1 MPPRTRWRSA
11 TGFTATSTVRRSA
24 ARGSWPASWS
34 TRSRCS
40 CRASARRGRDGGD
53 SGYDVRHLAIFR
65 KGGRVLPRE
74 RQEPVDDGD
83 GRVGQ
88 IVRLARAPQPAA
100 RPRLAWRPWLR
111 WTLVWGPIWLLIGL
125 ALGLVWARHEFNAA
139 TEEILAPKN
148 ERIDHGV

>member
-1 MPPRTRWRSA
+1 MPPRTRGRAA

-88 IVRLARAPQPAA
+88 IVRIARATQPQA

-111 WTLVWGPIWLLIGL
+111 
-125 ALGLVWARHEFNAA
+125 GLVLGTVLGGVLGAAGALRGGRH
-139 TEEILAPKN
+139 
-148 ERIDHGV
+148 GG

>member
-88 IVRLARAPQPAA
+88 IVRLAPRASP
-100 RPRLAWRPWLR
+100 RPRLAWGPWLR
-111 WTLVWGPIWLLIGL
+111 
-125 ALGLVWARHEFNAA
+125 GLVLGTVLGGVLGAAGAPPGGGPEGARGA
-139 TEEILAPKN
+139 
-148 ERIDHGV
+148 R